1 MHEMS
6 TSAFFEGAALV
17 DSEGFRWRCLQPPEI
32 KHLVHNQAVYASA
45 GRVGRS
51 LLAPAAPY
59 RFLILHKLFASQRRY
74 YDKQLPLVAEE
85 VPRASLKRIP
95 S

>member
-6 TSAFFEGAALV
+6 ASAFFEGAALV

-59 RFLILHKLFASQRRY
+59 RFSSCINC
-74 YDKQLPLVAEE
+74 
-85 VPRASLKRIP
+85 SLRNGDIMINNYRW
-95 S
+95 